1 MLLNNLFK
9 KSFTQSYQMVRSKQ
23 FSMLLF
29 QSKQFLHTV
38 IKMVHSDQ
46 SLLLFLVYD
55 YLTLCNAL
63 EKTDQPIL
71 RSGVSN
77 GQTVM
82 FVGQLP

>member
-46 SLLLFLVYD
+46 ALLPFLVYD

-63 EKTDQPIL
+63 EKIDQPIL
-71 RSGVSN
+71 RSGVAN
-77 GQTVM
+77 GQTK
-82 FVGQLP
+82 PYS